1 MKKAAFVLILGLLAF
16 SGCKFINERILG
28 KEADTLE
35 VYAANLEREL
45 AGIESEHFY
54 ELEKIKMESQAKI
67 DSIINYYESQLSGR
81 GRRYTGAAPGTY
93 YIIVGS
99 FKNPVYADEWSA
111 KVTAM
116 GYRTEIVPMG
126 YWNLV
131 STGSYT
137 SVREAVNNLESFK
150 VSVAPDSWIYVAR

>member
-1 MKKAAFVLILGLLAF
+1 MKKILSVLILALITF

-28 KEADTLE
+28 KGSDTLDIH
-35 VYAANLEREL
+35 AANLEREL

-54 ELEKIKMESQAKI
+54 ELEKMKMESQAKI
-67 DSIINYYESQLSGR
+67 DSIINYYESQLSGK
-81 GRRYTGAAPGTY
+81 GRKYTGAATGAY

-99 FKNPVYADEWSA
+99 FKTPGYADGWSA

-116 GYRTEIVPMG
+116 GYPSQIVPMG

-131 STGSYT
+131 SAGSYT
-137 SVREAVNNLESFK
+137 SLREASRNLEKFRAA
-150 VSVAPDSWIYVAR
+150 VAPDSWIYVAR